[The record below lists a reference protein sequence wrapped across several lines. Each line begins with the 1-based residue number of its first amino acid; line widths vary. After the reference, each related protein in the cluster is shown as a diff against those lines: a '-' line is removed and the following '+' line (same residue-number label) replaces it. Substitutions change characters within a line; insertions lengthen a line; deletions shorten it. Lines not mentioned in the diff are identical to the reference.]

1 MSEEHNIRLTQTVDK
16 LLAESNERLQQ
27 HLNERMN
34 SLEEKNVLTQEIDKL
49 KKQIEDLESEREKA
63 CLEIERLRLDLDT
76 TRKETLNM
84 QTKLKDLSSQY
95 TNALNLNNSLTSTI
109 NSLSGKSSISGPKL
123 NGDFPTNNTNGHYY
137 SAEQVETGMNSIEL
151 NGLTSSIYQQQ
162 SNSPSFSVNNSLKGR
177 TRQPMHSR
185 IQQYL
190 AGSDL
195 VGNEPG
201 LDANSCD
208 WDKLEEAAKVI
219 ANVQHAFEMSDTE
232 NGNNNNEFG
241 DEEYQHLSHRSQ
253 YQNGRGL
260 SKPSPYVKVPG

>member
-95 TNALNLNNSLTSTI
+95 TNALNHQQPERQEQHQRTE
-109 NSLSGKSSISGPKL
+109 
-123 NGDFPTNNTNGHYY
+123 
-137 SAEQVETGMNSIEL
+137 AERRL
-151 NGLTSSIYQQQ
+151 
-162 SNSPSFSVNNSLKGR
+162 P
-177 TRQPMHSR
+177 
-185 IQQYL
+185 
-190 AGSDL
+190 
-195 VGNEPG
+195 NE
-201 LDANSCD
+201 
-208 WDKLEEAAKVI
+208 
-219 ANVQHAFEMSDTE
+219 QH
-232 NGNNNNEFG
+232 
-241 DEEYQHLSHRSQ
+241 
-253 YQNGRGL
+253 
-260 SKPSPYVKVPG
+260 